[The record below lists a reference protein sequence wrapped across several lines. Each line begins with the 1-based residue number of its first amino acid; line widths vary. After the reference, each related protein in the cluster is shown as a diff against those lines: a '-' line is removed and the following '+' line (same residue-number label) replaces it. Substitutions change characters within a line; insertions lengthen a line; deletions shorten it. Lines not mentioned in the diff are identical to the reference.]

1 MRSVVE
7 TVAEAVNSRERIGL
21 GTDVNRH
28 RSLYI
33 PERVNS
39 VIFCRCLQ
47 AFAVNTLC
55 DPFADTTPGALDTLQ
70 VISDMFSAIYAS
82 YFQSKSTKTKNVLF
96 TKSGSLHFS
105 VFDYCLQFTCLVN
118 DWVQSRSVPS
128 VNKAH
133 SGVRQY
139 AHHSAAIC
147 DRMSPTL
154 KSKEVGDFWPKFR
167 GVPLGADPSCWG
179 SGP

>member
-118 DWVQSRSVPS
+118 D
-128 VNKAH
+128 
-133 SGVRQY
+133 
-139 AHHSAAIC
+139 
-147 DRMSPTL
+147 
-154 KSKEVGDFWPKFR
+154 
-167 GVPLGADPSCWG
+167 
-179 SGP
+179 